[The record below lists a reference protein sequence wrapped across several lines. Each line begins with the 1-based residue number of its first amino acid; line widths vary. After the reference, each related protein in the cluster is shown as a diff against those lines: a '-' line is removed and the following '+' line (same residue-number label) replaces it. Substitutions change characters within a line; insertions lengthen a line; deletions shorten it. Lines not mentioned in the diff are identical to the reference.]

1 MHASIRWPLPLAS
14 ISVNRGNEAAPSVL
28 DQALSSL
35 YNILLIIYLGSVVI
49 VVTDLCTSS

>member
-49 VVTDLCTSS
+49 VDNR